1 MSCHPH
7 DGCITCGDTAVA
19 LRVMWVDHDA
29 QLAACEDAEGRREE
43 VDVGLVWPVA
53 TGERVLVHAGAALTR
68 VHEAEQ

>member
-19 LRVMWVDHDA
+19 LRVVAVDHEA
-29 QLAACEDAEGRREE
+29 ELADCEDADGRREC

-53 TGERVLVHAGAALTR
+53 AGERVLVHAGAALMR
-68 VHEAEQ
+68 VSEAEP